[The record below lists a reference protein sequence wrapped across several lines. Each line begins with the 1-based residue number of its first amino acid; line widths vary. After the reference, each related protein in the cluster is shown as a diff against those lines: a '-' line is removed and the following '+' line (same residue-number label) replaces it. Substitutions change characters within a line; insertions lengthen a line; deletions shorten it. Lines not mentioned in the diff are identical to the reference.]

1 MVLNSSGG
9 TTGYRDHMSTCSF
22 NAIVLAL
29 AGAMMIAALPFDTA
43 EATSSKK
50 VRRACAGDAKRL
62 CPRNKFDS
70 PELRY
75 CMEAKA
81 RNLSSTCVRAL
92 EDDGVVPRGML
103 RR

>member
-1 MVLNSSGG
+1 
-9 TTGYRDHMSTCSF
+9 MSTCSF

-29 AGAMMIAALPFDTA
+29 AGSLVIAAVPVDTA
-43 EATSSKK
+43 EATTSKK
-50 VRRACAGDAKRL
+50 VRRACAADAKRL
-62 CPRNKFDS
+62 CPRNKFES

-81 RNLSSTCVRAL
+81 RNLSSGCVRAL

>member
-1 MVLNSSGG
+1 
-9 TTGYRDHMSTCSF
+9 MSTCSF

-29 AGAMMIAALPFDTA
+29 AGALVIASAPIDVA
-43 EATSSKK
+43 EATTSKK

-81 RNLSSTCVRAL
+81 RSLSSTCVRAL
-92 EDDGVVPRGML
+92 EDDGVVPRGIL